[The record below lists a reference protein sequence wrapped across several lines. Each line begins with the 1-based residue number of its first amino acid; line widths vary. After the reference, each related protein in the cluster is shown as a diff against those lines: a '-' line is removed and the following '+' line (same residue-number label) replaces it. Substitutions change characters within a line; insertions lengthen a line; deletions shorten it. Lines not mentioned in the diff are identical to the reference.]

1 MRTRGT
7 TPSNSGASGE
17 AKIARLVRNLLEAW
31 NAQEP
36 ERIKTFYAPEYEGVD
51 VGQAQPQRGPKDVS
65 LMVRRYLEAFP
76 DLRFVEDEVVVE
88 GDRAVLVWT
97 AHGTHGGKLM
107 SIPPTS
113 PDGAQGLGARR
124 LCAHDRGR

>member
-1 MRTRGT
+1 M
-7 TPSNSGASGE
+7 
-17 AKIARLVRNLLEAW
+17 IVR
-31 NAQEP
+31 
-36 ERIKTFYAPEYEGVD
+36 
-51 VGQAQPQRGPKDVS
+51 S
-65 LMVRRYLEAFP
+65 YLEAFP